1 MTGAI
6 ASFTCMIIAVR
17 MLTDVYGTSQIVV
30 FRSVTALII
39 LVPVILRGG
48 IRSIATRRFKTHFF
62 RNAIH
67 FAGQWGWVYGV
78 AFLTMAEVI
87 SIEFTMPLW
96 ASLLAAM
103 FLGEK
108 LSVNRLV
115 AIFVGFCGV
124 IVILRPGMSVLHP
137 AAIVVVGAA
146 FCFAA
151 SLVVTKA
158 MTRSESAVCIIFWMN
173 LIQLPMGGALAATVW
188 QPLEWQYVPFMFMTG
203 AAGLGAHYCMARALS
218 LADTSVM
225 LPIDFMRLPVTAVAG
240 YLLYEEI
247 PSWFV
252 FFGAAMIFGSNYY
265 SVWVETKRK
274 TGPVP
279 KAPPPSAQSPPN

>member
-1 MTGAI
+1 MVGAI
-6 ASFTCMIIAVR
+6 ASFTAMIIAVR
-17 MLTDVYGTSQIVV
+17 HLTAHYGTSQIVV

-39 LVPVILRGG
+39 LAPVIWRGG
-48 IRSIATRRFKTHFF
+48 LRSVATRRIGTHVV
-62 RNAIH
+62 RNAVH

-96 ASLLAAM
+96 AALLAAM

-124 IVILRPGMSVLHP
+124 IVILRPGAAVLDP
-137 AAIVVVGAA
+137 AAIVVLGAA
-146 FCFAA
+146 FCFATSMVITK
-151 SLVVTKA
+151 SLTGTDTA
-158 MTRSESAVCIIFWMN
+158 IAIIFWMN
-173 LIQLPMGGALAATVW
+173 LIQLPMGGTLAYGAWT
-188 QPLEWQYVPFMFMTG
+188 PLDWSDLPFMFMTG
-203 AAGLGAHYCMARALS
+203 AAGLGAHYCMARALA
-218 LADTSVM
+218 LADTAVV
-225 LPIDFMRLPVTAVAG
+225 LPIDFMRLPVTAVMG
-240 YLLYEEI
+240 YWLYQEV

-265 SVWVETKRK
+265 SVWVETRRK
-274 TGPVP
+274 TAPAPV
-279 KAPPPSAQSPPN
+279 AQSPPN